1 MATKSL
7 NQSIFRLVVGVVLL
21 TSLTIII
28 NVWLA
33 TTEQAQRGLDRD
45 LSVAQNVLEQVLS
58 NRENLLFNSAGV
70 LTDDFGFK
78 QTVASED
85 TLTIKSAL
93 QNHGA
98 RINADVM
105 ALISLSGENIAST
118 PTLLVPG
125 TEFPYQSLIQTVMAD
140 GGASGLIMLDR
151 QLYQII
157 MLTVDAP
164 APLAI
169 ALVGFKLDQGLVNQ
183 LNAITQLETTIQVLK
198 EDKEVFSVSTL
209 ENSTAVKA
217 VQQNQTELNWY
228 SITIAKDIAF
238 VSRQFMLAD
247 EFGYQTQITLSEDVD
262 KLFAEFNQLQL
273 NITVIGG
280 LAIILAML
288 FAALFSRKLAKP
300 IVTLA
305 QVAQRISSGNYTT
318 KVDFPPST
326 EELNTLSIAFNS
338 MQSNIKTR
346 EEKIIFQ
353 ARHDTLTSLSNRHYI
368 ETLLAEKFAARQPFL
383 AIGINIFGF
392 RGINDIF
399 GYHNGDLCLK
409 ELANRVAKLDGLAAR
424 LTGGELLWVPTKTL
438 AKEEIEK
445 IKSALETPF
454 DNGQVVINIKIA
466 MGLLYCP
473 DDAKD
478 AEQLFRRMNIV
489 LDDAQISR
497 QFILRYDP
505 ALEDKYL
512 RRLSIITELKNT
524 LAHAQHELN
533 LFYQP
538 KLNLKTGEIDSVEAL
553 IRWTNSTLGF
563 VSPEDFIAIAE
574 HAGFIEVVTQW
585 VIERALKD
593 AVAFKQSQLKH
604 TIAINLSARDIMNT
618 ELLSFINKKL
628 LEYQLKS
635 TSVSF
640 EITEGDLVK
649 DHQKAIEHLQAF
661 QASGFSIAIDDFGT
675 GYSSMAY
682 LQSLP
687 VNTLKVD
694 KSFVL
699 NLDSQ
704 SGDQQI
710 VKTVIGLAH
719 AFDMTVVAEGIENL
733 ASLKLLEQWGCE
745 WAQGYYICK
754 PAPIENL
761 IEWCHDNKN
770 TQWLT

>member
-1 MATKSL
+1 M
-7 NQSIFRLVVGVVLL
+7 L
-21 TSLTIII
+21 TSLTIIV

-33 TTEQAQRGLDRD
+33 TTEQAQKGLDRD
-45 LSVAQNVLEQVLS
+45 LKVAQNVLEQVLS

-78 QTVASED
+78 QAVASED
-85 TLTIKSAL
+85 TPTIKSAL

-105 ALISLSGENIAST
+105 ALISLNGKNIAST
-118 PTLLVPG
+118 PTLLEPG
-125 TEFPYQSLIQTVMAD
+125 TEFPYQSLIQTMLSD
-140 GGASGLIMLDR
+140 GGASALIMLDK
-151 QLYQII
+151 QLYQVI

-183 LNAITQLETTIQVLK
+183 LNDITQLETTI
-198 EDKEVFSVSTL
+198 EVAKNGAEEFSVSTL
-209 ENSTAVKA
+209 EDPAALKA
-217 VQQNQTELNWY
+217 IQQNQTDLNWY
-228 SITIAKDIAF
+228 SITIAKDIPF
-238 VSRQFMLAD
+238 VSRQFILAD

-273 NITVIGG
+273 NITVIGA
-280 LAIILAML
+280 LAIVIAML
-288 FAALFSRKLAKP
+288 LAALFSRKLAKP
-300 IVTLA
+300 LVTLS

-318 KVDFPPST
+318 KVEIPPST
-326 EELNTLSIAFNS
+326 QELDTLSTAFTS

-346 EEKIIFQ
+346 EEKIVFQ

-368 ETLLAEKFAARQPFL
+368 ETLLDQRFVEGQPFL

-409 ELANRVAKLDGLAAR
+409 ELASRVAKLDGLAAR
-424 LTGGELLWVPTKTL
+424 LTGGELLWVPSKHL
-438 AKEEIEK
+438 ELSDIEK
-445 IKSALETPF
+445 IKIELEKPI
-454 DNGQVVINIKIA
+454 DKGEVVINLKVA

-473 DDAKD
+473 EDAKD

-489 LDDAQISR
+489 LDEAQISR
-497 QFILRYDP
+497 QFILRYDF

-524 LAHAQHELN
+524 LTHAQHELN

-538 KLNLKTGEIDSVEAL
+538 KLNLKTGKVESVEAL
-553 IRWTNSTLGF
+553 IRWTNAKLGF
-563 VSPEDFIAIAE
+563 VSPEDFIATAE
-574 HAGFIEVVTQW
+574 HAGFIELVTQW
-585 VIERALKD
+585 VIERAIKD
-593 AVAFKQSQLKH
+593 AATFQDSKLTL
-604 TIAINLSARDIMNT
+604 TIAINLSARDVMNT
-618 ELLSFINKKL
+618 KLLSLIKQKL
-628 LEYQLKS
+628 AEYQLDS

-649 DHQKAIEHLQAF
+649 DHQKAIEHLKAF

-699 NLDSQ
+699 NLDTQ
-704 SGDQQI
+704 VGDQQI
-710 VKTVIGLAH
+710 VKTVISLAH
-719 AFDMTVVAEGIENL
+719 AFELTVVAEGIENL
-733 ASLKLLEQWGCE
+733 PTLQLLAQWGCE

-754 PAPIENL
+754 PAPAEQL
-761 IEWCHDNKN
+761 IKWCHENKN